1 MEDERLPGA
10 QPPEG
15 GDTAPPDDSRW
26 EEGDSLS
33 FLSAPPAGR
42 PAGETSRPASPG
54 RKIPPEPPKKGSA
67 EGTARPQPGGETSGQ
82 ETPGPLKTNRVIR
95 LAQVR
100 RRRNARRL
108 RILVGLTLA
117 LTLALAWALGA
128 LAPSLGA
135 LSDLADTIRI
145 GLTPGEGFPVK
156 TNISPILH
164 LEELSGGFVELGE
177 QDLVLYSASGA
188 RLRSIQHNY
197 SRPALTAG
205 RTRFCVYARSG
216 NELRVESRSQTLYTK
231 VTDSPLLLCAMSQD
245 GGLAVVT
252 RSARYAAQVSIYSP
266 RMEYLYGWS
275 PSDKEGTPCLAVF
288 SDNGKKLAAACLKAQ
303 DGQLVSGIYFLDTE
317 KSSQPVASPEVAS
330 MPLQMAWLDSVQL
343 LVIYQDRAVVYNA
356 LTGEEKYSYDF
367 GGESLLSASI
377 SGKNAALLFSG
388 GTGTF
393 QDHLVVLD
401 DRMEPRA
408 DLSTEGEAD
417 QVVCTRTA
425 AYILE
430 ESAVRAYTLN
440 GEEKWTVETEEKPLA
455 LLDAKKLLL
464 FTGQQ
469 ADVLQPS
476 ASSG

>member
-15 GDTAPPDDSRW
+15 GDSAPPDDSRW
-26 EEGDSLS
+26 EEGDSLN

-42 PAGETSRPASPG
+42 PAGEDSRPVPTARQEPLKKSPAG
-54 RKIPPEPPKKGSA
+54 
-67 EGTARPQPGGETSGQ
+67 GTAHPQPGAETAGE
-82 ETPGPLKTNRVIR
+82 EPPGPLKTNRVIR

-128 LAPSLGA
+128 LAHSLGA
-135 LSDLADTIRI
+135 LSDLADTVRI

-156 TNISPILH
+156 TNISPILQ

-275 PSDKEGTPCLAVF
+275 PSDKEGTPCLAAF
-288 SDNGKKLAAACLKAQ
+288 SDNGKKLATACLKAQ

-317 KSSQPVASPEVAS
+317 KSSQPVSSAEVTS

-343 LVIYQDRAVVYNA
+343 LVIYQDRATVYNA

-430 ESAVRAYTLN
+430 ESAVRAYTLG

-464 FTGQQ
+464 FTGQE
-469 ADVLQPS
+469 AYILQPS
-476 ASSG
+476 SSSG

>member
-1 MEDERLPGA
+1 M
-10 QPPEG
+10 
-15 GDTAPPDDSRW
+15 
-26 EEGDSLS
+26 
-33 FLSAPPAGR
+33 
-42 PAGETSRPASPG
+42 
-54 RKIPPEPPKKGSA
+54 
-67 EGTARPQPGGETSGQ
+67 
-82 ETPGPLKTNRVIR
+82 
-95 LAQVR
+95 
-100 RRRNARRL
+100 
-108 RILVGLTLA
+108 
-117 LTLALAWALGA
+117 
-128 LAPSLGA
+128 
-135 LSDLADTIRI
+135 
-145 GLTPGEGFPVK
+145 
-156 TNISPILH
+156 
-164 LEELSGGFVELGE
+164 
-177 QDLVLYSASGA
+177 LYSASGA

-197 SRPALTAG
+197 SRPALTAS

-275 PSDKEGTPCLAVF
+275 PSDKEGTPCLAAF
-288 SDNGKKLAAACLKAQ
+288 SDNGKKLATACLKAQ

-317 KSSQPVASPEVAS
+317 KSSQPVSSAEVTS

-343 LVIYQDRAVVYNA
+343 LVIYQDRATVYNA

-430 ESAVRAYTLN
+430 ESAVRAYTLG

-464 FTGQQ
+464 FTGQE
-469 ADVLQPS
+469 AYILQPS
-476 ASSG
+476 SSSG

>member
-1 MEDERLPGA
+1 MAEERFPGA
-10 QPPEG
+10 RTPENAG
-15 GDTAPPDDSRW
+15 SAPPDDSRW
-26 EEGDSLS
+26 ESGASVSFRPSPAGDQSGS
-33 FLSAPPAGR
+33 PPPAR
-42 PAGETSRPASPG
+42 PSGPPG
-54 RKIPPEPPKKGSA
+54 GA
-67 EGTARPQPGGETSGQ
+67 AGTAPGGEGAGQ
-82 ETPGPLKTNRVIR
+82 ENPGPLKTNRVIR

-108 RILVGLTLA
+108 RLLVGVTLA

-156 TNISPILH
+156 TNIPQILQ

-188 RLRSIQHNY
+188 QLRSIQHNY
-197 SRPALTAG
+197 SRPALAAG

-216 NELRVESRSQTLYTK
+216 NELRVESRSRTLYTK
-231 VTDSPLLLCAMSQD
+231 MTDSPLLLCAMSQD

-252 RSARYAAQVSIYSP
+252 RSARYAAQVSVYSSS
-266 RMEYLYGWS
+266 MEYLYGWS
-275 PSDKEGTPCLAVF
+275 PSDKEGTPCLAAF
-288 SDNGKKLAAACLKAQ
+288 SDSGKKLAVACLKAQ

-317 KSSQPVASPEVAS
+317 KTSQPVSSPEVAS
-330 MPLQMAWLDSVQL
+330 VPLQMSWLDSAQL
-343 LVIYQDRAVVYNA
+343 LVIYQDRAAVYNA

-393 QDHLVVLD
+393 QDHLVILD
-401 DRMEPRA
+401 DRMRTQA
-408 DLSTEGEAD
+408 DLSPEGEGN

-430 ESAVRAYTLN
+430 ESAVRAYTLD
-440 GEEKWTVETEEKPLA
+440 GEEKWTVETSEKPLA

-469 ADVLQPS
+469 ADVLQPP
-476 ASSG
+476 ASSN

>member
-1 MEDERLPGA
+1 MEEERFPGA
-10 QPPEG
+10 KPPENTG
-15 GDTAPPDDSRW
+15 STPPDDSRW
-26 EEGDSLS
+26 EEGDSMN
-33 FLSAPPAGR
+33 FLSAPPAAGPDR
-42 PAGETSRPASPG
+42 PAGRQTRPDAPAGRAAGSRPASP
-54 RKIPPEPPKKGSA
+54 EEEEAS
-67 EGTARPQPGGETSGQ
+67 
-82 ETPGPLKTNRVIR
+82 PGPLKTNRVIR

-108 RILVGLTLA
+108 RLLVGVTLA

-156 TNISPILH
+156 TNIPQILQ

-231 VTDSPLLLCAMSQD
+231 VTDSSLLLCAMSQD

-252 RSARYAAQVSIYSP
+252 RSSRYAAEVSVYSP

-275 PSDKEGTPCLAVF
+275 PSDKEGTPCLAAF
-288 SDNGKKLAAACLKAQ
+288 SDSGKKLAVACLKAQ

-317 KSSQPVASPEVAS
+317 KTSQPVASPEVSS
-330 MPLQMAWLDSVQL
+330 MPLQMSWMDSVQL
-343 LVIYQDRAVVYNA
+343 MAIYQDRAVVYNA

-377 SGKNAALLFSG
+377 SGKNVALLFSG

-401 DRMEPRA
+401 DRMDPQA

-430 ESAVRAYTLN
+430 ESAVRAYTLD
-440 GEEKWTVETEEKPLA
+440 GEEKWTVETSEKPLA

-469 ADVLQPS
+469 ADVLQPPS
-476 ASSG
+476 SSG